1 MLGANPKEGNRLAS
15 SPGSG
20 DPGLPPLSRA
30 QRILLPVADAFM
42 VAMLSRP
49 PSGSLRTTRVT
60 TASIGLASAGLLI
73 FGVLGVALALA
84 AGAQPLRWLAAARR
98 EIFALRPAARALFGL
113 LQRRRPPG

>member
-1 MLGANPKEGNRLAS
+1 MRSHRKGGNRLAIS
-15 SPGSG
+15 HG

-30 QRILLPVADAFM
+30 QRVLLPVADAFM

-60 TASIGLASAGLLI
+60 LASIVLAAAGLI
-73 FGVLGVALALA
+73 VCGAVGVVLARAAGSQLLPWVAALLLEVFALSSGALALY
-84 AGAQPLRWLAAARR
+84 
-98 EIFALRPAARALFGL
+98 GL